1 MNHTEADLWAQV
13 KEVSVDGSLGSEEL
27 RFIHIPLW
35 CSVQDKIDP
44 TVLREML
51 ESLKYGIGNETVS
64 SILYLATTVLVSA
77 VMKKQTFR

>member
-1 MNHTEADLWAQV
+1 M
-13 KEVSVDGSLGSEEL
+13 DGSLGSEEL
-27 RFIHIPLW
+27 RFTHIPLW

-64 SILYLATTVLVSA
+64 SILYLATVLVSA
-77 VMKKQTFR
+77 VMKEQTSH

>member
-1 MNHTEADLWAQV
+1 MKQKPQQSPSFPIQLNHTEADLWAQV

-27 RFIHIPLW
+27 RFTHIPLW

-64 SILYLATTVLVSA
+64 SILT
-77 VMKKQTFR
+77 